1 MGSYSI
7 KDLEKLSGVKAHTIR
22 IWEQRYNLLEPNRS
36 DTNIRTY
43 NDAQLKKLL
52 RLNIL
57 YQNGFKI
64 SKIVDLTDKQ
74 VTEQIESLLKKDN
87 PESNV
92 IESLTIA
99 MMEMDESRFEKVLSE
114 YVTQFGFDNLM
125 IRIVYPFLDR
135 IGVLW
140 VTNVIDP
147 AQEHFISNL
156 VRQKIIAA
164 IDDIGP
170 CMDPSAKVCLAFL
183 NEAEMHELGLLY
195 YTYQLKKIG
204 WKVVYLG
211 QMVPNSDLTKAIKSH
226 HPDYLLT
233 SFVNQSME
241 GWIDNYLKELL
252 DVDKNMEILVS
263 GYQAAFIT
271 IKDSRLHMIS
281 HVENLIDF
289 AKNV

>member
-74 VTEQIESLLKKDN
+74 VTEQIESLLKKEN

-226 HPDYLLT
+226 RPDYLLT

-252 DVDKNMEILVS
+252 DVDKKMEVLVS
-263 GYQAAFIT
+263 GYQSSLIT
-271 IKDSRLHMIS
+271 VEDPRLHKIS
-281 HVENLIDF
+281 HVAKLIDF
-289 AKNV
+289 ATTV